1 MRAVKPRLSSI
12 FRGYRFEATIHA
24 TPSASSANPSSMRD
38 AVRKVWEWLLNWFF
52 VIVVQSHIQFSAAI
66 SEAVFAL
73 MLIVVGG
80 IVLAAGGLLALFCR
94 SGEDG

>member
-1 MRAVKPRLSSI
+1 
-12 FRGYRFEATIHA
+12 
-24 TPSASSANPSSMRD
+24 MRD

-52 VIVVQSHIQFSAAI
+52 VIVVQSHIQFGAAI
-66 SEAVFAL
+66 SEAVFTL

-80 IVLAAGGLLALFCR
+80 IVLAAGGLLALFGR

>member
-1 MRAVKPRLSSI
+1 M
-12 FRGYRFEATIHA
+12 
-24 TPSASSANPSSMRD
+24 
-38 AVRKVWEWLLNWFF
+38 RKVWEWLLNWFF
-52 VIVVQSHIQFSAAI
+52 VIVVQSHVEFRAAI
-66 SEAVFAL
+66 GAAIDEAVFTL

>member
-1 MRAVKPRLSSI
+1 MI
-12 FRGYRFEATIHA
+12 
-24 TPSASSANPSSMRD
+24 D

-52 VIVVQSHIQFSAAI
+52 VIVVQSHEFGAAIGAAI
-66 SEAVFAL
+66 SEAAFTL